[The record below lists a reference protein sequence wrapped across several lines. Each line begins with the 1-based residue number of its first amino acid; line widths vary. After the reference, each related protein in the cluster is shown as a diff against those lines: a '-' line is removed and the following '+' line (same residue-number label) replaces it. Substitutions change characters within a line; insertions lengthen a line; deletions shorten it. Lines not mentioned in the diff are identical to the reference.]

1 MTRLT
6 GTPPAPARIWVLMA
20 SAASTA
26 VIFRRGPS
34 RWTRLYLWNTRT
46 DTITPGSWF
55 AGRLYEWSSDLSP
68 DGRHLVYL
76 AHNGSRRRVQ
86 AALEAF
92 GDDAMWTWTAVCA
105 PPWVKALGL
114 WSAGPDGGGLFT
126 DNHTLVLNHPASHL
140 AQQTR
145 ITPAGFAVRGLEGAE
160 QIHVPSTSLERTG
173 WRVIQRPERWYG
185 GREDD
190 AFILHK
196 QGLELRFIRS
206 PQGGWKA
213 TYTGLGPAT
222 WPGLEGASWADFDQN
237 GRLLMARHGRIFVAR
252 GAELQQ
258 LKDFNQDQPK
268 RHVTH
273 QPCSRS

>member
-1 MTRLT
+1 
-6 GTPPAPARIWVLMA
+6 MA

-55 AGRLYEWSSDLSP
+55 AGRLYEWASDLSP

-76 AHNGSRRRVQ
+76 AHNEAERRRQ
-86 AALEAF
+86 AAEQAF

-145 ITPAGFAVRGLEGAE
+145 ITPAGFTVRGLEGAE
-160 QIHVPSTSLERTG
+160 QIHVLSTSLERTG

-185 GREDD
+185 GDEED

-196 QGLELRFIRS
+196 QELELRFIRS

-213 TYTGLGPAT
+213 TYTGLGRAT

-237 GRLLMARHGRIFVAR
+237 GRLLMARHGRIFIVR
-252 GAELQQ
+252 GADLHQ
-258 LKDFNQDQPK
+258 LKDLNQNQPK

-273 QPCSRS
+273 QPCS